1 MRPVARLYCFTV
13 GLSLG
18 LVSLGLNSEYGMN
31 SAHAR
36 DLPVTN
42 STRVAEFSE
51 GSRFTRAS
59 LSTPLSRWRAQ
70 QQGEA
75 GQPQGLSSALWGQHA
90 LESTKADQQ
99 AYTQAMLVGYAAV
112 EQGDYHTALIN
123 FRRAL
128 AARPGDKYA
137 RGAIDNMETYIARER
152 AEARKRTE
160 IARLQDVL
168 SQAVQNNDWACAA
181 TSVDRLVQLV
191 PPESVDRDRL
201 IAYRG
206 EIGGLIESRANL
218 DQWSTICLGGS

>member
-1 MRPVARLYCFTV
+1 MRPAACLSCATV

-18 LVSLGLNSEYGMN
+18 LMSLGANAKFGISP
-31 SAHAR
+31 AHGLAF
-36 DLPVTN
+36 PAIN
-42 STRVAEFSE
+42 APHVAEFSE
-51 GSRFTRAS
+51 GRVFTAS
-59 LSTPLSRWRAQ
+59 ALSPSHRGQFQTTDWRVQ
-70 QQGEA
+70 N
-75 GQPQGLSSALWGQHA
+75 QGLSLAFQATDS
-90 LESTKADQQ
+90 LELAKADQQ
-99 AYTQAMLVGYAAV
+99 AYTQAMLVGYAAA

-152 AEARKRTE
+152 AEAQKRAE
-160 IARLQDVL
+160 IARLQEVL
-168 SQAVQNNDWACAA
+168 SQAVQNSDWACAA

-191 PPESVDRDRL
+191 PPDSVDRDRL

-218 DQWSTICLGGS
+218 DQWSTVCLGGS

>member
-1 MRPVARLYCFTV
+1 
-13 GLSLG
+13 
-18 LVSLGLNSEYGMN
+18 MN

-36 DLPVTN
+36 DFPVTN

-75 GQPQGLSSALWGQHA
+75 GQPQGLSSALWGAHA

-123 FRRAL
+123 FRA
-128 AARPGDKYA
+128 GF
-137 RGAIDNMETYIARER
+137 
-152 AEARKRTE
+152 
-160 IARLQDVL
+160 
-168 SQAVQNNDWACAA
+168 
-181 TSVDRLVQLV
+181 
-191 PPESVDRDRL
+191 
-201 IAYRG
+201 
-206 EIGGLIESRANL
+206 SRA
-218 DQWSTICLGGS
+218 TGR